1 MYDIILAFI
10 TAFTLTYFAIPSII
24 KVARIKNLCDEP
36 GERRSHTVST
46 PSLGGVAIFAG
57 VIFSIILWTPFD
69 VFGDLQYILCAFIV
83 IFLVGARDDIVPVSP
98 TNKLIAQLF
107 ATCILVFKSN
117 VLITSMYGLFGIG
130 DLPIIV
136 SYALSIF
143 TILVI
148 INAFN
153 LIDGINGLSGSIG
166 TLISLTFGT
175 WFILI
180 DRLELAIIAFTLAGS
195 TIAFLKYNVT
205 PARIFMGDTGSLLLG
220 IVCSIL
226 AIKFLEW
233 NKIIQ
238 TIPEYSYLQ
247 PFHVKSV
254 PAVAIGIMI
263 LPLFDTLRVFT
274 MRVLRGRSPMSPD
287 RNHIHHLLIDFGF
300 THMKA
305 TGVLVLV
312 NTLFILMAINLQ
324 QIGSFN
330 LIMLILFMA
339 TALTGI
345 LFYLV
350 RQKRIATQIALQ
362 AGTSSANGSS
372 VVHGARES
380 REKIKL
386 QETKTN

>member
-24 KVARIKNLCDEP
+24 KVAKIKNLCDEP

-46 PSLGGVAIFAG
+46 PSLGGVGIFAG
-57 VIFSIILWTPFD
+57 VIFSIILWTPFN
-69 VFGDLQYILCAFIV
+69 VFGDLQYILCAFII

-98 TNKLIAQLF
+98 TYKLIAQLF

-117 VLITSMYGLFGIG
+117 VVITSMYGLFGIG
-130 DLPIIV
+130 DLNMYV

-166 TLISLTFGT
+166 TLISVTFGT
-175 WFILI
+175 WFIMI

-205 PARIFMGDTGSLLLG
+205 PAKIFMGDTGSLLLG
-220 IVCSIL
+220 VVCSIL

-233 NKIIQ
+233 NRIIMSVAEFSHLKP
-238 TIPEYSYLQ
+238 IA
-247 PFHVKSV
+247 VKSV

-274 MRVLRGRSPMSPD
+274 MRALRGRSPMSPD

-305 TGVLVLV
+305 TGILVLV
-312 NTLFILMAINLQ
+312 NTVFIVMALNLQ

-330 LIMLILFMA
+330 LIALILLIA
-339 TALTGI
+339 TTLTGV

-350 RQKRIATQIALQ
+350 RQKRLSAKDGQVISITNDGSIRIPNKR
-362 AGTSSANGSS
+362 SS
-372 VVHGARES
+372 
-380 REKIKL
+380 EKIFEGKGSRR
-386 QETKTN
+386 N

>member
-24 KVARIKNLCDEP
+24 KVAKIKNLCDEP

-57 VIFSIILWTPFD
+57 VIFSIILWTPFN
-69 VFGDLQYILCAFIV
+69 VFGDLQYILCAFLV
-83 IFLVGARDDIVPVSP
+83 IFLVGARDDIVPIAP
-98 TNKLIAQLF
+98 TQKLIAQIF

-117 VLITSMYGLFGIG
+117 VVITSMYGLFGIG
-130 DLPIIV
+130 DLNIFV
-136 SYALSIF
+136 SYALTIF

-166 TLISLTFGT
+166 TLIAITFGT

-180 DRLELAIIAFTLAGS
+180 DRLELAVIAFTLAGS

-205 PARIFMGDTGSLLLG
+205 PAKIFMGDTGSLLLG
-220 IVCSIL
+220 IVCAIL

-233 NKIIQ
+233 NKNII
-238 TIPEYSYLQ
+238 TLAEYSHLR
-247 PFHVKSV
+247 PFHIKSV

-274 MRVLRGRSPMSPD
+274 MRAMRGRSPMSPD

-300 THMKA
+300 SHMKA
-305 TGVLVLV
+305 TGILVLV
-312 NTLFILMAINLQ
+312 NTLFIVMALNLQ
-324 QIGSFN
+324 QIGSFS
-330 LIMLILFMA
+330 LIMLILVIA
-339 TALTGI
+339 TSLTGV
-345 LFYLV
+345 LFFSV
-350 RQKRIATQIALQ
+350 RQKRLAKAAAQKTAVQ
-362 AGTSSANGSS
+362 TNGSLVLNPS
-372 VVHGARES
+372 TKQSEAL
-380 REKIKL
+380 K
-386 QETKTN
+386 QEVSERN